1 MKIIKYLPRKINF
14 ILIFFIVII
23 PIFNIDIVNSNII
36 LKDISDVNINNA
48 QSNDYWAIIFAVGI
62 YKNNPNQNR
71 LSMLEAADDLYDT
84 LLKYDNW
91 NKDNIHLIKGE
102 QATGKNLI
110 KELMW
115 LINNEDKNDYSL
127 IYLTTHGS
135 PLKDQNGNII
145 DIPPKDESDG
155 SDEILVMYDGFDIWY
170 SFIWDD
176 LLNFFLGMLQS
187 KGVCL
192 IVDSCYSGGF
202 NDEYNKNSIEN
213 INYSFDIEFGKE
225 LASNNRVV
233 LMSSEENTVSYG
245 SYFSFHLIDGFNG
258 IADFQGNNDDI
269 NSAEESFHY
278 AQNKVDLMGFQH
290 PTMLDNFPG
299 EFPITF

>member
-1 MKIIKYLPRKINF
+1 MIMKDLLRKLKF
-14 ILIFFIVII
+14 LLIFC
-23 PIFNIDIVNSNII
+23 II
-36 LKDISDVNINNA
+36 LFPILKIDMANSDQISKDIFENNIE
-48 QSNDYWAIIFAVGI
+48 STDYWAILFAVGI
-62 YKNNPNQNR
+62 YKNNTDQNR
-71 LSMLEAADDLYDT
+71 LSMFKAADDLYET

-91 NKDNIHLIKGE
+91 NEDNIHLIKGE
-102 QATGKNLI
+102 EATGQNLI
-110 KELMW
+110 KELLW
-115 LINNEDKNDYSL
+115 LIKNEDRNDYSL

-135 PLKDQNGNII
+135 PLKDQNGNFI

-155 SDEILVMYDGFDIWY
+155 SDEILIMYEGFENWY

-202 NDEYNKNSIEN
+202 NDEYNQNFIGDN
-213 INYSFDIEFGKE
+213 LYSFNSEFGKE
-225 LASNNRVV
+225 LASNDRVI
-233 LMSSEENTVSYG
+233 LMSSEENNVSYG

-258 IADFQGNNDDI
+258 NADIQGNNNGI
-269 NSAEESFHY
+269 NSAEESFYY
-278 AQNKVDLMGFQH
+278 AQNIVDSWGWQH
-290 PTMLDNFPG
+290 PTILDNFPG

>member
-1 MKIIKYLPRKINF
+1 MIIIKDLLKKLKFSIILF
-14 ILIFFIVII
+14 IILFPII
-23 PIFNIDIVNSNII
+23 NIDLVNSNRIPKYM
-36 LKDISDVNINNA
+36 LENNIE
-48 QSNDYWAIIFAVGI
+48 SNDYWAVIFAVGI
-62 YKNNPNQNR
+62 YKNNPDQNR
-71 LSMLEAADDLYDT
+71 LSMFEAADDLYDT

-91 NKDNIHLIKGE
+91 NEDNIHLIKGE

-110 KELMW
+110 KELIW
-115 LINNEDKNDYSL
+115 LIKNEDKNDYSL

-135 PLKDQNGNII
+135 PLKDQNGNMV

-155 SDEILVMYDGFDIWY
+155 SDEILVMYDGFDNWY

-192 IVDSCYSGGF
+192 IVDSCFSGGF
-202 NDEYNKNSIEN
+202 NDEYNQNSIGD
-213 INYSFDIEFGKE
+213 INYSFNSEFGKE
-225 LASNNRVV
+225 LASNDRVV

-258 IADFQGNNDDI
+258 NADTLGNNNGI
-269 NSAEESFHY
+269 NSAEESFYY
-278 AQNKVDLMGFQH
+278 AQNIVDLWGWQH
-290 PTMLDNFPG
+290 PTILDNFPG

>member
-1 MKIIKYLPRKINF
+1 MRVMKYFPRKINF

-23 PIFNIDIVNSNII
+23 PIFNIDIVNSDII
-36 LKDISDVNINNA
+36 FEDISKNNI

-62 YKNNPNQNR
+62 YKNNPNQDR
-71 LSMLEAADDLYDT
+71 LSMLEAADELYDT

-91 NKDNIHLIKGE
+91 KEENIHLIKGE
-102 QATGKNLI
+102 DATGKNLI
-110 KELMW
+110 KELIW
-115 LINNEDKNDYSL
+115 LIKNEDKNDYSL

-202 NDEYNKNSIEN
+202 NDEYSQNSIDN
-213 INYSFDIEFGKE
+213 INYSFDVEFGKE
-225 LASNNRVV
+225 LVSNNRVV

-245 SYFSFHLIDGFNG
+245 SLFSFFLIDGFSG
-258 IADFQGNNDDI
+258 IADFLGNNDGI
-269 NSAEESFHY
+269 TSAEESFYY
-278 AQNKVDLMGFQH
+278 AQNKVDLLGFQH
-290 PTMLDNFPG
+290 PTILDNFPG
-299 EFPITF
+299 EFPINF